1 MNDES
6 PQDRRMREL
15 WQDQKTEGVSMSVAE
30 VQASAGKFQ
39 RRIRSRNAREYVAA
53 AVVVAFFGFEFW
65 RAGDVLVR
73 TGFALLIAGLVYV
86 VGQLHAKG
94 SSKTIPKDA
103 GLSSYVEFQRRELG
117 RQRDALSSVW
127 SWYLAPLVPGMA
139 VLLTAFGLANPG
151 HSPHIWLVVG
161 IEVLVMGAMCFWIA
175 KLNSAAARKLQKQID
190 DLEEGGRQD

>member
-15 WQDQKTEGVSMSVAE
+15 WQDQKTEGVRMSVAE

-65 RAGDVLVR
+65 RAGDMFVR

-86 VGQLHAKG
+86 VGQLHARG
-94 SSKTIPKDA
+94 SSKTIPRDA
-103 GLSSYVEFQRRELG
+103 GLSSYVDFQRRELE
-117 RQRDALSSVW
+117 RQRDALRSVW

-139 VLLTAFGLANPG
+139 VLLAAFGLANPG
-151 HSPHIWLVVG
+151 HSKQIWLIIA
-161 IEVLVMGAMCFWIA
+161 IEALFFAATFFGIA

-190 DLEEGGRQD
+190 DLEESGRQD

>member
-6 PQDRRMREL
+6 PQDRSMREL
-15 WQDQKTEGVSMSVAE
+15 WQHQKTEGVRMSVAE

-86 VGQLHAKG
+86 VWQLHARG

-103 GLSSYVEFQRRELG
+103 GLSSYVDFQRRELE
-117 RQRDALSSVW
+117 RQRDALRSVW

-139 VLLTAFGLANPG
+139 VLLVAFGLANPAR
-151 HSPHIWLVVG
+151 SPHIWLIIA
-161 IEVLVMGAMCFWIA
+161 IEALFFGATFFGIA
-175 KLNSAAARKLQKQID
+175 KLNSAAAHKLQKQID